1 MKCQYISDKFK
12 VIEDSLNK
20 AKNSSVSDPE
30 LSSMLSSYSAVL
42 ISGIYEDVIEYL
54 FIQRAAKNGDQ
65 EISGLV
71 KVLIDRVFRNP
82 EYDKI
87 ENLVKALD
95 SKYTTTLNSKIAERS
110 KEALNSIVRNKNKVA
125 HGELSNATLSDI
137 ELYHKDATIIFEGLE
152 NILL

>member
-1 MKCQYISDKFK
+1 MNSQYINDKFK

-20 AKNSSVSDPE
+20 AKNSSASDPE
-30 LSSMLSSYSAVL
+30 LSSMLSSYSTVL

-54 FIQRAAKNGDQ
+54 FIQRAGKNGDT
-65 EISGLV
+65 EIGGLV

-95 SKYTTTLNSKIAERS
+95 SRYATELNSKIAERS
-110 KEALNSIVRNKNKVA
+110 KDALNSIIRNKNKVA
-125 HGELSNATLSDI
+125 HGEVSNATLNDI
-137 ELYHKDATIIFEGLE
+137 ELYHKDATKIFEELE
-152 NILL
+152 KLLL